1 MIHQFIH
8 FFVIWILSFQH
19 LSSPV
24 TCSFGQLWG
33 CCQFLGYSLWYVV
46 DQWHCVYLL
55 PIYST
60 INSWILFLDYQWHMS
75 GEQPEPVQFLG
86 NFVHHTDTNMLAK
99 GIWNYMHS
107 NTNTLSKGICICMRI
122 IVFGG
127 MGRQRERF
135 RSSEG
140 LAKEKKEY
148 RFSFR
153 FSSSQP
159 WIFKLIVW
167 RALVRLTLEFQQWSD
182 ESDLASKHCQHFP

>member
-33 CCQFLGYSLWYVV
+33 CCLFLGYSLWYVV
-46 DQWHCVYLL
+46 DQWHCVCLL

-75 GEQPEPVQFLG
+75 GEFLG
-86 NFVHHTDTNMLAK
+86 QFCASYRYKYACQGHLKLYAFKYKYTFQGYMHLYAHNCIWRHGSTALRDWLKKK
-99 GIWNYMHS
+99 GI
-107 NTNTLSKGICICMRI
+107 L
-122 IVFGG
+122 F
-127 MGRQRERF
+127 F
-135 RSSEG
+135 
-140 LAKEKKEY
+140 
-148 RFSFR
+148 FR
-153 FSSSQP
+153 FASSQP

-167 RALVRLTLEFQQWSD
+167 RAPVRLTLESQQWSD